1 MTLLLIVAAWL
12 ICASLVAGLC
22 MAARAGDR
30 EPLSRSLAD
39 ADADADAGDRGAS
52 TLVWEQADG
61 VRMSARANA
70 ARARNPEAGGAVL
83 RRDGIAA

>member
-12 ICASLVAGLC
+12 ISVSLVAGLC

-30 EPLSRSLAD
+30 EPLARPLAD
-39 ADADADAGDRGAS
+39 ADQQGAS

-61 VRMSARANA
+61 VGIYARANVGRTHTA
-70 ARARNPEAGGAVL
+70 ESGVAVL
-83 RRDGIAA
+83 HGDGIAA

>member
-12 ICASLVAGLC
+12 ISVSLVAGLC

-30 EPLSRSLAD
+30 EPLARSLAD
-39 ADADADAGDRGAS
+39 ADAGQQGAS

-61 VRMSARANA
+61 VGISARANVGRTHTA
-70 ARARNPEAGGAVL
+70 EAGVSVL
-83 RRDGIAA
+83 HGDGIAA